1 MEIFWIWAISICIGG
16 AVWIATFLFGPA
28 ILERRPD
35 IGALI
40 VGILSAVGFG
50 LIQLY
55 VFSTRWPFI
64 VLGIITVI
72 VDVLFILA
80 ICSGGGEEDDDYHY
94 R

>member
-16 AVWIATFLFGPA
+16 AVWIVTFLFGPA

-40 VGILSAVGFG
+40 VGILSALG
-50 LIQLY
+50 LVWLQG
-55 VFSTRWPFI
+55 VVAVRWPFI

-72 VDVLFILA
+72 IDVLFILA
-80 ICSGGGEEDDDYHY
+80 IRSEGGEDDDYHY

>member
-16 AVWIATFLFGPA
+16 AVWIVTFLFGPT

-40 VGILSAVGFG
+40 VGILSAVGF
-50 LIQLY
+50 LLLQLY

-72 VDVLFILA
+72 IDVLFILA
-80 ICSGGGEEDDDYHY
+80 ICSGGGEDDDYHY

>member
-16 AVWIATFLFGPA
+16 AVWIVTFLFGPA

-40 VGILSAVGFG
+40 VGILSALG
-50 LIQLY
+50 LVWLQGVVAVRL
-55 VFSTRWPFI
+55 PFI
-64 VLGIITVI
+64 ILGIITVI